1 MSTDSESPRP
11 FRSLPP
17 ALPNLLVVL
26 ALILAAA
33 PASAGPTPPAGP
45 CAIPLPELYER
56 VSPAVVSIT
65 SASINPYG
73 DSANQIERHAASG
86 VIVDA
91 AGLILTNSHVVF
103 GQQKS
108 TRLKSSH
115 RC

>member
-1 MSTDSESPRP
+1 MSTASASARP
-11 FRSLPP
+11 PRSLPP
-17 ALPNLLVVL
+17 VFPNLLVVL
-26 ALILAAA
+26 ALVLAAA

-45 CAIPLPELYER
+45 CALPLPELYER

-91 AGLILTNSHVVF
+91 AGRVLARPRPHA
-103 GQQKS
+103 G
-108 TRLKSSH
+108 RAAAPAA
-115 RC
+115 